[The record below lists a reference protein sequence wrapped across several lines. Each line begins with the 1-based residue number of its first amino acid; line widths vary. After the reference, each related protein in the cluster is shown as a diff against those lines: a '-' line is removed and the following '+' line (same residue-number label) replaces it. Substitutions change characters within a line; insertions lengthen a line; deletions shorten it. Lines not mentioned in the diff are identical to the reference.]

1 MHVPLLLKT
10 PHFSKL
16 NIQIRRNLLLQGP
29 HDVTVGEEDDQT
41 GEDETKEVD
50 EDNIGHMPHAFVVRI
65 EPFHRTAMIK
75 YSQNTGQ
82 TSPSS

>member
-10 PHFSKL
+10 PHFSEVK
-16 NIQIRRNLLLQGP
+16 IQIRRNLLLQGP

-41 GEDETKEVD
+41 REDETKEVD

-65 EPFHRTAMIK
+65 KPFHRTAMIK